1 MANCRGC
8 NAPIMWAITEEG
20 KRAPL
25 DPAPSTAGNVLV
37 WRDRQIPSTPSAIVR
52 PAGDG
57 VDLHCATFAGDVL
70 AALVAH
76 GVPLRTNHF
85 ATCVVA
91 DRFRPAQMAIG
102 GET

>member
-25 DPAPSTAGNVLV
+25 DPQPSTAGNVLI
-37 WRDRQIPSTPSAIVR
+37 WRV
-52 PAGDG
+52 AGLDT
-57 VDLHCATFAGDVL
+57 LRCATFAGDTL
-70 AALVAH
+70 ASLVAH
-76 GVPLRTNHF
+76 GVPLRCNHF
-85 ATCVVA
+85 QTCPVA
-91 DRFRPAQMAIG
+91 DRFRPTQMALG

>member
-25 DPAPSTAGNVLV
+25 DPEPSSAGNVLI
-37 WRDRQIPSTPSAIVR
+37 WRKRGLNDP
-52 PAGDG
+52 
-57 VDLHCATFAGDVL
+57 HCATFAGETL
-70 AALVAH
+70 ATLVAH

-85 ATCVVA
+85 MTCPVA

-102 GET
+102 GES

>member
-25 DPAPSTAGNVLV
+25 DPAPSTAGNVLI
-37 WRDRQIPSTPSAIVR
+37 WRVKGATDPR
-52 PAGDG
+52 
-57 VDLHCATFAGDVL
+57 CATFAGDTL

-85 ATCVVA
+85 MTCPVA
-91 DRFRPAQMAIG
+91 DRFRPAQLAIG
-102 GET
+102 GE

>member
-25 DPAPSTAGNVLV
+25 DPEPSSAGNVLV
-37 WRDRQIPSTPSAIVR
+37 WRRL
-52 PAGDG
+52 GDDG
-57 VDLHCATFAGDVL
+57 AVLTYCATFAGDVL
-70 AALVAH
+70 ATLVAH

-85 ATCVVA
+85 MTCPVA

-102 GET
+102 GE

>member
-8 NAPIMWAITEEG
+8 NAPII
-20 KRAPL
+20 
-25 DPAPSTAGNVLV
+25 
-37 WRDRQIPSTPSAIVR
+37 
-52 PAGDG
+52 
-57 VDLHCATFAGDVL
+57 CATFAGDTL

-85 ATCVVA
+85 QTCPVA
-91 DRFRPAQMAIG
+91 DRFRPAQMALG

>member
-25 DPAPSTAGNVLV
+25 DPEPSTAGNVLV
-37 WRDRQIPSTPSAIVR
+37 WRRRGLGLTRGSTDAR
-52 PAGDG
+52 
-57 VDLHCATFAGDVL
+57 CATFAGETL

-85 ATCVVA
+85 QTCPVA
-91 DRFRPAQMAIG
+91 DRFRPAQMALE
-102 GET
+102 GE